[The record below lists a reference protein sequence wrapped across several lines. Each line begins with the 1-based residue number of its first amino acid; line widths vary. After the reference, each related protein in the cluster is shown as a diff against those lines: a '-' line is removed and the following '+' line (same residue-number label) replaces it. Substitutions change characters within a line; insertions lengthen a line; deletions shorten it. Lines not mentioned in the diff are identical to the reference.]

1 MHNLPGTLA
10 LTLFFSPSLNHY
22 WRFVG
27 SRVLISR
34 QGRAYRETV
43 RMILAAQRIE
53 PLLGILA
60 MEAEF
65 YPPDR
70 RRRDLDNLQKSLWD
84 ALQHAGAYQDDSQIY
99 DFHAWKKDPVAGGQV
114 TIQLRILCAF

>member
-1 MHNLPGTLA
+1 MSQLPPM
-10 LTLFFSPSLNHY
+10 LTLTLPFPPSLNHY

-43 RMILAAQRIE
+43 GTILAAQRIE

-84 ALQHAGAYQDDSQIY
+84 ALQHGGAYQDDSQIY
-99 DFHAWKKDPVAGGQV
+99 DFHAWKKEPIPGGQV
-114 TIQLRILCAF
+114 SIRLRTLCSH